1 MKYKNFKK
9 YVITYTENNNLWELL
24 EPIDEAL
31 LLTKNTDNV
40 DYNPWE
46 EFTIICKEET
56 IDIIKWIELE
66 FENTIKQITS
76 KYSKE
81 EREGWDLQLKEAE
94 KVINWWQSEVISC
107 LANSSNMTDL
117 EYANLIKTKSD
128 EYAIV
133 YSNALATKRK
143 KLSEII

>member
-1 MKYKNFKK
+1 MKYKNLKK
-9 YVITYTENNNLWELL
+9 YIITYTENNNIEDWL
-24 EPIDEAL
+24 EVIDETL
-31 LLTKNTDNV
+31 LLTKNTNNV
-40 DYNPWE
+40 DYNPWKR
-46 EFTIICKEET
+46 FTVLSKEET
-56 IDIIKWIELE
+56 IDVIKWIELD

-94 KVINWWQSEVISC
+94 KVINWWQSEVMSC

-117 EYANLIKTKSD
+117 EYANLIKTKSE